1 LVVVGSL
8 GKLIGEE
15 ALRAGMPPHRVFFAA
30 DNAQVVEYLK
40 RVLKPGDHVLVK
52 GSRGLHMEEIIY
64 GLKAE

>member
-1 LVVVGSL
+1 
-8 GKLIGEE
+8 
-15 ALRAGMPPHRVFFAA
+15 LRAGMPAHRVFFAA